1 MNSIVSMRRSERI
14 SAGPEERQDQLI
26 SSAFSSI
33 VGIGRNLSGFC
44 RGPVSAAAEAGG
56 KLFG

>member
-1 MNSIVSMRRSERI
+1 MNSIVFMQWPGRN
-14 SAGPEERQDQLI
+14 SAGPEERQGQLI

-33 VGIGRNLSGFC
+33 VGTGRNLSGFC

-56 KLFG
+56 KLF